1 MADRSSSGIGRRA
14 GARSSAGNPSLSDL
28 DHRILDLLSSLRV
41 LTLPQ
46 LATISP
52 EIPSRTLRYRTA
64 RLAKHGFVGRSRPYR
79 ERGSAPHHLWPTRK
93 GEAIANGKPPPRG
106 GERREPN
113 PLFLAHAAGLT
124 ELYVVLKTGLPEG
137 TRLAAFDRE
146 AEAREAFTTYAREER
161 AIAPDACI
169 AVAEADGR
177 KLFGFVELD
186 LGTMSHRQLKA
197 KAAGYGEYARLE
209 AWHHRNPFCPAL
221 LFITTSEKRARSFL
235 AASRREID
243 STQMLVGCVGLAHDL
258 RRSIGAREW
267 LVGDGEQTTD
277 LLSIL
282 RAARRPYDEAEE
294 REATQRREEEAE
306 RNRLCSDPKALAER
320 LRGELR
326 YGWGNDQL
334 GRSATAALQLSLEG
348 EGALNGIERAA
359 LEAVAGMLAEPLAAR
374 LADREPTPSEREPLA
389 VLVAHHRASQ
399 IERLDQIAGQFGEG
413 PELRGKR
420 RWLESGE
427 LLAAGDLDALLRHAE
442 RDRENRAEQ
451 ERLREDYL
459 RWREK
464 EAKRLA
470 KMQGFIARHRSGRD
484 AFLAKVDRGAL
495 RRCSGCEEIAYPDP
509 ERAASD
515 RHIKP
520 HVAARCHFC
529 GAGVLAEIE
538 PDSENS
544 T

>member
-1 MADRSSSGIGRRA
+1 MADRSSSGTGRRA

-93 GEAIANGKPPPRG
+93 GEAIAKGEPPPRG

-113 PLFLAHAAGLT
+113 PLFLAHAAGLS

-146 AEAREAFTTYAREER
+146 AGARETFTTYAREER

-169 AVAEADGR
+169 DIAEADGR
-177 KLFGFVELD
+177 RLLGFVELD

-209 AWHHRNPFCPAL
+209 AWRHRNPFCPAL

-235 AASRREID
+235 AAADREIGAR
-243 STQMLVGCVGLAHDL
+243 MLVACVGLARDL
-258 RRSIGAREW
+258 RRCIVAPEW

-277 LLSIL
+277 LLGIL
-282 RAARRPYDEAEE
+282 RAARRPYDEAKARDDAE
-294 REATQRREEEAE
+294 RREEEAE
-306 RNRLCSDPKALAER
+306 RDRLRSDPEALAER

-326 YGWGNDQL
+326 YGWGSDQL
-334 GRSATAALQLSLEG
+334 GQPATDALRLSLEG
-348 EGALNGIERAA
+348 KGALDEIERRA
-359 LEAVAGMLAEPLAAR
+359 LEAVGGMLAEPIDAR
-374 LADREPTPSEREPLA
+374 LADREPTPSERQALA
-389 VLVAHHRASQ
+389 ALVAHHSAVQ
-399 IERLDQIAGQFGEG
+399 LARLDEVAGRFGEG
-413 PELRGKR
+413 PKVRQKR
-420 RWLESGE
+420 RWLEGGE
-427 LLAAGDLDALLRHAE
+427 LLSADSLDGLPRDGE
-442 RDRENRAEQ
+442 QDRESAAEQ
-451 ERLREDYL
+451 ERLRENYL
-459 RWREK
+459 RWREA
-464 EAKRLA
+464 EATRLG
-470 KMQGFIARHRSGRD
+470 KLHGFIARHRIGQD
-484 AFLAKVDRGAL
+484 AFLAEVDRGAL
-495 RRCSGCEEIAYPDP
+495 RRCSRCEEIAYPDP
-509 ERAASD
+509 ER
-515 RHIKP
+515 KP
-520 HVAARCHFC
+520 RPGGRRHVAGRCHFC
-529 GAGVLAEIE
+529 GAGMLSELPTE
-538 PDSENS
+538 PVKP

>member
-1 MADRSSSGIGRRA
+1 MAGRSSSGTGRRA

-93 GEAIANGKPPPRG
+93 GEAIAKGEPPPRG

-113 PLFLAHAAGLT
+113 PLFLAHAAGLS

-146 AEAREAFTTYAREER
+146 ADARETFTTYAREKR

-169 AVAEADGR
+169 DVAEADGR
-177 KLFGFVELD
+177 RLFGFVELD

-209 AWHHRNPFCPAL
+209 AWRHRNPFCPAL

-235 AASRREID
+235 AASGREID
-243 STQMLVGCVGLAHDL
+243 RNRMLVACVGLARDL
-258 RRSIGAREW
+258 RRCIVAPEW
-267 LVGDGEQTTD
+267 MVSDSEQTTD
-277 LLSIL
+277 LLGIL
-282 RAARRPYDEAEE
+282 RAARRPYDEAKARDDAE
-294 REATQRREEEAE
+294 RREEEAE
-306 RNRLCSDPKALAER
+306 RDRLRSDPEALAER

-326 YGWGNDQL
+326 YDWGSDQL
-334 GRSATAALQLSLEG
+334 GQPATNALRLSLEG
-348 EGALNGIERAA
+348 KGGALNEIERRA
-359 LEAVAGMLAEPLAAR
+359 LEAVGGILAEPIDAR
-374 LADREPTPSEREPLA
+374 LADREPTPSEREALA
-389 VLVAHHRASQ
+389 ALVAHHRAVQ
-399 IERLDQIAGQFGEG
+399 LARLDEVAGGRFGEG
-413 PELRGKR
+413 PKVRQSR
-420 RWLESGE
+420 RWLEGGE
-427 LLAAGDLDALLRHAE
+427 LLSADSLDGLLRDGE
-442 RDRENRAEQ
+442 RDREGAVEQ
-451 ERLREDYL
+451 ERLRGDYL
-459 RWREK
+459 LWRER

-470 KMQGFIARHRSGRD
+470 KLQGFIARRRTGHD
-484 AFLAKVDRGAL
+484 AFLAEVDRNAL
-495 RRCSGCEEIAYPDP
+495 RRCSRCEEIAYP
-509 ERAASD
+509 ER
-515 RHIKP
+515 KP
-520 HVAARCHFC
+520 RPGGRRHVAGRCHFC
-529 GAGVLAEIE
+529 GAGTL
-538 PDSENS
+538 SELPTESVKS